1 MAESRPRVNLV
12 ELIRG
17 HLSEA
22 LQEWIGHD
30 IPDEGTEDYDLWLSK
45 QADIDEIV
53 TLDDALGALYD
64 IGSSP
69 AEALEELGVVPSDF
83 KPSAGELYALLGQDL
98 PPPPESSDDE
108 NEEAADARAY
118 WISNVGR
125 ILMMRWDVKLRS
137 MGIDPH
143 MKSS

>member
-1 MAESRPRVNLV
+1 MTELQRQSLV
-12 ELIRG
+12 TIVKS
-17 HLSEA
+17 HLSGC
-22 LQEWIGHD
+22 LDEWLGYHL
-30 IPDEGTEDYDLWLSK
+30 PEEGTDDYDMWMSK
-45 QADIDEIV
+45 RADIDAIV
-53 TLDDALGALYD
+53 TLGDALGALYG

-83 KPSAGELYALLGQDL
+83 KPSAGELYALLGQGL

-118 WISNVGR
+118 WVSRVGR
-125 ILMMRWDVKLRS
+125 TLMLRWETKLRS